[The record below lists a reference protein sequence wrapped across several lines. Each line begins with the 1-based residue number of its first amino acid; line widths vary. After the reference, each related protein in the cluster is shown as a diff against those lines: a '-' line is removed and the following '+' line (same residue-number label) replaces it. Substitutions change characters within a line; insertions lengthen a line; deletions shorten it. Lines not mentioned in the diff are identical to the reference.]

1 MKYSLLIIEDE
12 PLEQRALSN
21 YIAQHFPQIHTIWT
35 AKNSRTA
42 LEIAY
47 REKPDIYLVDIN
59 IPGKSGLVMIEE
71 LVKNQ
76 VEGKFIITTA
86 YDTFDYA
93 KKAVSLGCDEF
104 LLKPIQDLELTKAL
118 QKCFAEIEE
127 QRSLT
132 EMRQCLDNARQYNEM
147 TIFDALC
154 QGQDISDLLISV
166 YGWPRGKELCAVLLC
181 VHLASDLSNNQEKEK
196 IYRYVCRLLS
206 DVFRTVSV
214 VGQQEIFFLAQ
225 PKRERDIFLS
235 SLCLWMA
242 CNAVLQC
249 YGGFLSVSETYQS
262 YRQLSSAFSR
272 IKAMKKLELSENQ
285 PYFDLSRLPG
295 TPVQVIPHRTLIRGR
310 IVQRLRENG
319 YSRVTSMLDRLLLQ
333 YGLAPTLHVFL
344 EALMNYGY
352 AADQLLER
360 ISVWDD
366 SVFSA
371 LLEQIKT
378 TSVEAENA
386 ATSDAIDT
394 ALRIMRDRCGEPLMQ
409 AQIAEEVGLTPAYFS
424 RLFKKKTGENFV
436 NVLTNLRMEKA
447 RELLFDETLSI
458 TEIAFLCGYANKKYF
473 KQTFREKYNQSV
485 EEYRK
490 EIKS

>member
-1 MKYSLLIIEDE
+1 
-12 PLEQRALSN
+12 
-21 YIAQHFPQIHTIWT
+21 
-35 AKNSRTA
+35 
-42 LEIAY
+42 
-47 REKPDIYLVDIN
+47 
-59 IPGKSGLVMIEE
+59 
-71 LVKNQ
+71 
-76 VEGKFIITTA
+76 
-86 YDTFDYA
+86 
-93 KKAVSLGCDEF
+93 
-104 LLKPIQDLELTKAL
+104 
-118 QKCFAEIEE
+118 
-127 QRSLT
+127 
-132 EMRQCLDNARQYNEM
+132 
-147 TIFDALC
+147 
-154 QGQDISDLLISV
+154 
-166 YGWPRGKELCAVLLC
+166 
-181 VHLASDLSNNQEKEK
+181 
-196 IYRYVCRLLS
+196 
-206 DVFRTVSV
+206 
-214 VGQQEIFFLAQ
+214 
-225 PKRERDIFLS
+225 
-235 SLCLWMA
+235 
-242 CNAVLQC
+242 
-249 YGGFLSVSETYQS
+249 
-262 YRQLSSAFSR
+262 
-272 IKAMKKLELSENQ
+272 MKKLELSENQ
-285 PYFDLSRLPG
+285 SYFDLSRLPG

-333 YGLAPTLHVFL
+333 YGLASTLHVFL

-409 AQIAEEVGLTPAYFS
+409 AEIAEEVGLTPAYFS

-447 RELLFDETLSI
+447 RELLVDETLSI